1 MNINIDRS
9 NIYIYICH
17 TLTSYETTSITIVKN
32 ATKFLIENINL
43 LLERATKFV

>member
-9 NIYIYICH
+9 INIYICH
-17 TLTSYETTSITIVKN
+17 TLTSYETTSTTTVKN